1 MSRGKRRD
9 DGPIKVSEAEGAF
22 VAAASRELPGEAF
35 RELFSSDPED
45 VAEWA
50 RRWRVDVP
58 CMLAFAASLQDLARA
73 DADDQLADQLAE
85 GTFRLDTAASYR
97 VVPRAWR
104 EQLSR
109 VNQLG
114 ASPYRRDPLGEIMTA
129 READERLDSLQL
141 AAPEWSRRRREVRA
155 ALAESRHR
163 AQTSD
168 DALRPI
174 AADPVAESRQEFVQR
189 AVHHYNSRAA
199 LAESLGAPLYQR
211 HPSPKLHTHAR
222 WLVRNHL
229 RRESYD
235 AIADAENVQ
244 GADPAKAVEAAIRTF
259 AALIGL
265 RRGGRRGRPRK
276 ASLENPISSKT
287 RN

>member
-1 MSRGKRRD
+1 
-9 DGPIKVSEAEGAF
+9 
-22 VAAASRELPGEAF
+22 
-35 RELFSSDPED
+35 
-45 VAEWA
+45 
-50 RRWRVDVP
+50 
-58 CMLAFAASLQDLARA
+58 
-73 DADDQLADQLAE
+73 
-85 GTFRLDTAASYR
+85 
-97 VVPRAWR
+97 
-104 EQLSR
+104 
-109 VNQLG
+109 
-114 ASPYRRDPLGEIMTA
+114 MTA